1 MKKKVVCFGEALWDN
16 FPDYKEIGGA
26 PLNVAYHLNKLGV
39 DTQFITKVGGD
50 EMGKQIIK
58 FIDFNILEKILTF
71 LIFSEAYR
79 LYSLIK
85 SSL

>member
-39 DTQFITKVGGD
+39 DFPIASVDTSHLIHKLSQESEYYLKI
-50 EMGKQIIK
+50 KQ
-58 FIDFNILEKILTF
+58 
-71 LIFSEAYR
+71 
-79 LYSLIK
+79 
-85 SSL
+85 